1 MMITSM
7 NFGGFYV
14 PRHGFGGLTA
24 RATSPA
30 SGTAPC

>member
-1 MMITSM
+1 MMIISK

-14 PRHGFGGLTA
+14 PRHGSGGLTA
-24 RATSPA
+24 RTASPA

>member
-1 MMITSM
+1 MMIISM

-14 PRHGFGGLTA
+14 PRHGFAGSTA
-24 RATSPA
+24 RTTSPA